1 MLKVE
6 VKKDNI
12 ERAIKELRRKVIST
26 QLVQQLKDRKQ
37 FLKPSVKRRE
47 EILKAQ
53 YVQKKRKKTSIN
65 YILFLFP
72 PIHPQIV

>member
-26 QLVQQLKDRKQ
+26 QLVQQLKDR
-37 FLKPSVKRRE
+37 
-47 EILKAQ
+47 
-53 YVQKKRKKTSIN
+53 
-65 YILFLFP
+65 
-72 PIHPQIV
+72 

>member
-53 YVQKKRKKTSIN
+53 YVQKKKEEDE
-65 YILFLFP
+65 Y
-72 PIHPQIV
+72 

>member
-6 VKKDNI
+6 VKGGNI
-12 ERAIKELRRKVIST
+12 ERAIKEMRRKVIST
-26 QLVQQLKDRKQ
+26 QLINQLRDNKQ

-53 YVQKKRKKTSIN
+53 YVQKKKEEDE
-65 YILFLFP
+65 Y
-72 PIHPQIV
+72 

>member
-26 QLVQQLKDRKQ
+26 RLVQQLKDRKQ

-53 YVQKKRKKTSIN
+53 YVQKKKEEDE
-65 YILFLFP
+65 Y
-72 PIHPQIV
+72 